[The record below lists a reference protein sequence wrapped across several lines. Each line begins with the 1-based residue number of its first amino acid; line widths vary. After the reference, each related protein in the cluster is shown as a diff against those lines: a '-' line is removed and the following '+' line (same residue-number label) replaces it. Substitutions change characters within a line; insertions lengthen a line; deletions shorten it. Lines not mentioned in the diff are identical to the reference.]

1 MRSRLGP
8 GVQGALH
15 PFLRLFPLFAV
26 VILVAEA
33 GASSYLSATTTGSIT
48 WSPSPDPFPQILH
61 NASGA
66 YSSSTSLGTGTSEV
80 NVSLSSNGVEFQAN
94 PTPGGY
100 TLTNVTARIYAAP
113 KFAGAVVYNG
123 TPAAWA
129 GYSVTAINLTGDGS
143 SGVSAVVI
151 GAPHAQVAGT
161 GCGGWE
167 SGAVFIFFG
176 HTPLNGSYNTYQNSP
191 TTLDQAN
198 VTICGNE
205 TGMELG
211 AAVAGVKNL
220 TGPGASGLA
229 IGATNFTWCAGATT
243 NLGSAGCSPAAA
255 PHGGSA
261 WLVFPQRQWFWHK
274 SVIHEV
280 VPIGGTAGIYNWVV
294 YDTGAATRGEEMG
307 FSLSSIENSTSSE
320 VANPGYDDVIVGAP
334 YLNTSSGMGVGEDV
348 VLSGV
353 TATTLTIASIENPSA
368 RPNSHF
374 GWAVANVTDLGGA
387 NRQDIAVGAPG
398 SDTVY
403 LYAGDYLP
411 HDAGVGLPPDVPLA
425 RIPGRPGT
433 SFGWSLAGIG
443 RPPGGAAPEV
453 AVGAPQW
460 SDLSLSTITNST
472 MAQFQ
477 SQGSSLA
484 SSGKANNIAAYSS
497 AVAPTTLNLT
507 ASTLTNSFTWTTFTG
522 TGCTLG
528 SSSSVVAVPGTTSI
542 AVTDTSTSCSA
553 WEYTEP
559 TFPSVGVIEAYVDVA
574 SGDGLNIYLGY
585 TQVTSGPNT
594 VGVEPLGGI
603 SFTAGGKIAYS
614 TFTSAGPT
622 AYGGW
627 QTPEQG
633 MAYQHNSWYKVDIV
647 YSAVTFQYDLW
658 VNNVLV
664 GENLTF
670 WEGPDAPLEIVL
682 GSCVQDGGC
691 YQGNTATVTAYVDDL
706 SVQEYSTQTQ
716 GIYTSSLIPN
726 FPGTV
731 ENATVSWNA
740 TVPIHTSLQVEV
752 TNGALSGGSPVWVH
766 VPSSGANVSFLDEG
780 ASQQFGYRLLF
791 YSTDPRY
798 SPLFF
803 SLRATIGTIAVSGV
817 GETAVFDSTGLNLS
831 GTVTASTYSD
841 FLTKGSS
848 LSTGPVPYAPG
859 DPGNNTLDPSGVLDN
874 GHLELSLEE
883 GFQDNFDTPASTSAG
898 TTGNYSITEYRG
910 GTAPTWS
917 ESSTASVSAPNSANY
932 VETASGGLV
941 YNYYG
946 IQGTSG
952 DAISAGQFSFDL
964 RIASGGASILG
975 GGVSG
980 KSLYTVFAVTFQ
992 AGLTSVTD
1000 GTVFNSN
1007 VRFTYH
1013 TGVWYSCLFTFN
1025 NVANTFS
1032 FYINASNGILAP
1044 LATGYADFNAV
1055 SVQYAMFSDNST
1067 AANYFV
1073 DNVEVGRAVWNGTY
1087 LSSTTAVPG
1096 YISGVR
1102 VFNNSTIFPG
1112 TDVQIEVSRDG
1123 GANWSAPLANRTFYT
1138 FDRGEPN
1145 GNQLRY
1151 RVLLHT
1157 NGYFDPILWDVEVHY
1172 YYVQPFVKI
1181 FGNSGGDQFGY
1192 ALSSGGDEDQDGG
1205 MDLVVGAPNAG
1216 GSGTAYI
1223 FYANNWVSGAE
1234 LTASSANTKYLGQI
1248 TGDRFGESVFA
1259 ERFNASAPYPPTQV
1273 LVGAPLSAANVGSAG
1288 AGRVYLFGSS
1298 PPTLNLTLN
1307 YTTPTAHGMIAWG
1320 QVEVISAQMW
1330 NVVMTTTWTDRP
1342 PNQFSLPLGA
1352 SLFFNLSDRFLA
1364 SADYGAPSVT
1374 VWLNS
1379 AYWPVASNYYVGFYI
1394 RDP

>member
-1 MRSRLGP
+1 ML
-8 GVQGALH
+8 
-15 PFLRLFPLFAV
+15 
-26 VILVAEA
+26 
-33 GASSYLSATTTGSIT
+33 
-48 WSPSPDPFPQILH
+48 
-61 NASGA
+61 
-66 YSSSTSLGTGTSEV
+66 
-80 NVSLSSNGVEFQAN
+80 
-94 PTPGGY
+94 
-100 TLTNVTARIYAAP
+100 
-113 KFAGAVVYNG
+113 
-123 TPAAWA
+123 
-129 GYSVTAINLTGDGS
+129 
-143 SGVSAVVI
+143 
-151 GAPHAQVAGT
+151 
-161 GCGGWE
+161 
-167 SGAVFIFFG
+167 
-176 HTPLNGSYNTYQNSP
+176 
-191 TTLDQAN
+191 
-198 VTICGNE
+198 
-205 TGMELG
+205 
-211 AAVAGVKNL
+211 
-220 TGPGASGLA
+220 
-229 IGATNFTWCAGATT
+229 
-243 NLGSAGCSPAAA
+243 
-255 PHGGSA
+255 
-261 WLVFPQRQWFWHK
+261 
-274 SVIHEV
+274 V
-280 VPIGGTAGIYNWVV
+280 VPG
-294 YDTGAATRGEEMG
+294 
-307 FSLSSIENSTSSE
+307 
-320 VANPGYDDVIVGAP
+320 
-334 YLNTSSGMGVGEDV
+334 
-348 VLSGV
+348 
-353 TATTLTIASIENPSA
+353 TATTEDEEPRVHPVPVNVVQVKELV
-368 RPNSHF
+368 RVD
-374 GWAVANVTDLGGA
+374 AVRFSV
-387 NRQDIAVGAPG
+387 VGATAEEYAAMLFAFPELASELPCDWNCAIVEFVMVERDKSDHWGAPTATSGAAPPG
-398 SDTVY
+398 
-403 LYAGDYLP
+403 GRP
-411 HDAGVGLPPDVPLA
+411 MPA
-425 RIPGRPGT
+425 RLHPNEVPGRPGMR
-433 SFGWSLAGIG
+433 A
-443 RPPGGAAPEV
+443 R
-453 AVGAPQW
+453 
-460 SDLSLSTITNST
+460 
-472 MAQFQ
+472 
-477 SQGSSLA
+477 
-484 SSGKANNIAAYSS
+484 
-497 AVAPTTLNLT
+497 
-507 ASTLTNSFTWTTFTG
+507 G
-522 TGCTLG
+522 T
-528 SSSSVVAVPGTTSI
+528 
-542 AVTDTSTSCSA
+542 
-553 WEYTEP
+553 
-559 TFPSVGVIEAYVDVA
+559 

-898 TTGNYSITEYRG
+898 TTGNYSITEYSG

-1032 FYINASNGILAP
+1032 FYINASVDWGDG
-1044 LATGYADFNAV
+1044 GYDHNYGV
-1055 SVQYAMFSDNST
+1055 GTMFTHTYSAS
-1067 AANYFV
+1067 
-1073 DNVEVGRAVWNGTY
+1073 GTY
-1087 LSSTTAVPG
+1087 LITAWTQQQSASSLNV
-1096 YISGVR
+1096 YIGV
-1102 VFNNSTIFPG
+1102 
-1112 TDVQIEVSRDG
+1112 G
-1123 GANWSAPLANRTFYT
+1123 GAAPAGVVGML
-1138 FDRGEPN
+1138 
-1145 GNQLRY
+1145 
-1151 RVLLHT
+1151 
-1157 NGYFDPILWDVEVHY
+1157 
-1172 YYVQPFVKI
+1172 
-1181 FGNSGGDQFGY
+1181 FGGTGIAAAWGGGGDG
-1192 ALSSGGDEDQDGG
+1192 AGAG
-1205 MDLVVGAPNAG
+1205 LVGVGATG
-1216 GSGTAYI
+1216 
-1223 FYANNWVSGAE
+1223 
-1234 LTASSANTKYLGQI
+1234 LG
-1248 TGDRFGESVFA
+1248 
-1259 ERFNASAPYPPTQV
+1259 SAPYYPSALEGSAVTSTGGYGYWSDPSTFVEVDSWPPPVNLPPPPVPPSGPSWIPQLPPPPLTVSELGSDSLILPSGSGSVDMSAV
-1273 LVGAPLSAANVGSAG
+1273 LDVQGGDPSQPFTYSWKADGAPL
-1288 AGRVYLFGSS
+1288 
-1298 PPTLNLTLN
+1298 
-1307 YTTPTAHGMIAWG
+1307 
-1320 QVEVISAQMW
+1320 Q
-1330 NVVMTTTWTDRP
+1330 
-1342 PNQFSLPLGA
+1342 
-1352 SLFFNLSDRFLA
+1352 
-1364 SADYGAPSVT
+1364 SVT
-1374 VWLNS
+1374 GGPSSSITHWFTSGGPHTLTVTVSQHGHMVLEKTFWQT
-1379 AYWPVASNYYVGFYI
+1379 WGGP
-1394 RDP
+1394 